1 MGLWKYVKAAFKWHW
16 NLLAVGTGT
25 ALALLS
31 GQADVILPLV
41 AAGELAYLGL
51 LATHPKFQKSIEAQE
66 AKAKRAETAMTA
78 EQALE
83 RITKALP
90 AHALEKY
97 EALRQ
102 RCLKLRKIAKDLRR
116 PGTPQEEDSRLEAM
130 QLQGLDRLL
139 WVYLRLAYTEHS
151 LDRFLVETNEA
162 GIERDIENI
171 KRKLAGYAEKEISPR
186 REKARKAIED
196 TLATSQSRLKNLQ
209 KARENHELVQLEI
222 ERLEHKIRSV
232 AEMAVNRQEP
242 DFISDQVDQVT
253 KSMLETERTMDD
265 LDFATGLGEVEQ
277 AVPELTSRRATQKQR

>member
-1 MGLWKYVKAAFKWHW
+1 MRLWKYVKAAFKWHW
-16 NLLAVGTGT
+16 NLLAVGAGT
-25 ALALLS
+25 AFGLLS
-31 GQADVILPLV
+31 GQPDVILPLV

-66 AKAKRAETAMTA
+66 AKAKRHETAMTA

-83 RITKALP
+83 RITQALP

-102 RCLKLRKIAKDLRR
+102 RCLKLRQIAKDLRR
-116 PGTPQEEDSRLEAM
+116 PGTPEDGGRLEAL

-139 WVYLRLAYTEHS
+139 WVYLRLAYTEHK
-151 LDRFLVETNEA
+151 LDRFLVGTDEA
-162 GIERDIENI
+162 GIEQDIERI
-171 KRKLAGYAEKEISPR
+171 KRRLAGYAEKEVSPR

-196 TLATSQSRLKNLQ
+196 TLATSKSRLANLQ
-209 KARENHELVQLEI
+209 KARENHELVQLEL

-265 LDFATGLGEVEQ
+265 LDFATGLGEVEE
-277 AVPELTSRRATQKQR
+277 AVPQLTSRRATQKQR